1 MNQLLDQDVPATQ
14 VVRDPLDQM
23 LQVAETPSHP
33 NIPQPADLYQPQRR
47 NSAGRD
53 LEDRIAVAGL
63 EEDMSASIDRL
74 WKFSQN
80 ATADLNGTVREVRN
94 PARPEEQVGDL
105 KEASVEDIGP
115 AIHRARTVSDSWQAL
130 PVETRAASLNK
141 TADLYE
147 THFAELM
154 ALAGREAGKTLL
166 DGVAEIREAVDFLR
180 YYASQA
186 TTLSAESTPR
196 GIFACISPWNFP
208 LAIFTGQISA
218 ALAAGNCV
226 IAKPAEQTPLIALRA
241 VELMHEAGIPDDVL
255 QCLPGPGETVGAA
268 LTASPGIDGV
278 CFTGST
284 DTARSIH
291 RSMAQNGNPAAPLI
305 AETGGI
311 NAMLV
316 DSTAL
321 PEQVVRD
328 VLVSAFQSA
337 GQRCSALRI
346 LYLQEDIK
354 ERVLTLLFGA
364 MDELELGDPLD
375 PATDVGPVIDAL
387 ALKEIRDYCGH
398 QKAAG
403 RLLKQLDAPGDGH
416 FVGPAVIEV
425 NGIADVQR
433 EIFGPVLHVAPF
445 AAGEIERVLNDINRH
460 GYGLTLGL
468 HTRVDARVQQVVDLA
483 HVGNIYVNRN
493 QIGAVVGTQP
503 FGGEGLSGTGPK
515 AGGPLYL
522 ARFRKGESRAIPHVQ
537 NRAPAPDTTS
547 NFAELEEGFF
557 DKAAPFEAIDPDKV
571 SAALERFSSWLPDSV
586 SRAIRDISALPAQMP
601 GPTGE
606 SNHWTLYPRGN
617 VLCLGPQAEQLKIQI
632 CQALALGNRVLAV
645 GADIPELSDVIA
657 SGRLRMCSG
666 EVNPAVLKNMS
677 GLNAV
682 CLWESESVLR
692 PWRSALAERD
702 GMIVPL
708 LTGPTDIV
716 QLMLE
721 RHVCV
726 DTTASGGNTTL
737 LVQTA

>member
-1 MNQLLDQDVPATQ
+1 MNQLLDQDVPAAQ

-80 ATADLNGTVREVRN
+80 AMSDPNGTVREVRN

-105 KEASVEDIGP
+105 KEASAEDLGP

-154 ALAGREAGKTLL
+154 TLAGREAGKTLL

-196 GIFACISPWNFP
+196 GVFACISPWNFP

-284 DTARSIH
+284 ETARSIH

-354 ERVLTLLFGA
+354 DRVLTLLFGA

-522 ARFRKGESRAIPHVQ
+522 ARFRKSESKAIPHVQ
-537 NRAPAPDTTS
+537 NRTPAPDTTS
-547 NFAELEEGFF
+547 NFAELEDGFF

>member
-1 MNQLLDQDVPATQ
+1 LVCEEEGYPCRIYAPVGAHRDLLAYLVRRLLENGANSSFVNQLLDQDVPATQ
-14 VVRDPLDQM
+14 VVSDPLDQM
-23 LQVAETPSHP
+23 LEVAQTPSHP
-33 NIPQPADLYQPQRR
+33 NIALPPDLYQPQRR
-47 NSAGRD
+47 NSVGLD
-53 LEDRIAVAGL
+53 LEDRFAVAGL
-63 EEDMSASIDRL
+63 EEAMSASVDRL
-74 WKFSQN
+74 WKFSHN
-80 ATADLNGTVREVRN
+80 AMADLNGTVREVRN

-115 AIHRARTVSDSWQAL
+115 AIHKARTALGDWQAL
-130 PVETRAASLNK
+130 PAETRAAVLNK

-154 ALAGREAGKTLL
+154 TLAGREAGKTLL

-196 GIFACISPWNFP
+196 GVFACVSPWNFP

-241 VELMHEAGIPDDVL
+241 VALMHQAGVPGDVL

-284 DTARSIH
+284 DTARAIH

-375 PATDVGPVIDAL
+375 PATDVGPVIDGS

-398 QKAAG
+398 QEAAG
-403 RLLKQLDAPGDGH
+403 RLRKQLDAPGDGH

-425 NGIADVQR
+425 EGIADVQR

-522 ARFRKGESRAIPHVQ
+522 NRFCTGPLPAGLGGNHRASG
-537 NRAPAPDTTS
+537 ADTIIDL
-547 NFAELEEGFF
+547 AEQKEGFF
-557 DKAAPFEAIDPDKV
+557 DKAAPFEAIDPERV
-571 SAALERFSSWLPDSV
+571 RAALERFSSWLPDSV
-586 SRAIRDISALPAQMP
+586 SRAIREFSALPSQMP

-606 SNHWTLYPRGN
+606 SNHWIVYPRGN
-617 VLCLGPQAEQLKIQI
+617 VLCLGPHPEQLKIQV

-645 GADIPELSDVIA
+645 GAEIPEFWTIA
-657 SGRLRMCSG
+657 ADWPLQNRVGKLD
-666 EVNPAVLKNMS
+666 PAALNTIS
-677 GLNAV
+677 GLSAV
-682 CLWESESVLR
+682 C
-692 PWRSALAERD
+692 
-702 GMIVPL
+702 
-708 LTGPTDIV
+708 
-716 QLMLE
+716 
-721 RHVCV
+721 
-726 DTTASGGNTTL
+726 
-737 LVQTA
+737 